1 MTLPNHRR
9 PPLNAVQLKDAI
21 ETLFRN
27 VAKEGR
33 SLSLA
38 SAEAIVSEMVK
49 DARTR
54 HGIDDDDHAKL
65 LAWYKV
71 ERKRFKEAAGG

>member
-21 ETLFRN
+21 ESLFRN

-33 SLSLA
+33 SLSFQ

-54 HGIDDDDHAKL
+54 RGIDDDDHAQL
-65 LAWYKV
+65 LEWYKG
-71 ERKRFKEAAGG
+71 ERQRFTEAASG